1 MKLYNTLT
9 HDVQDFAPAD
19 GKTVKMYVCGVTPYS
34 STHVGHALSYVAFDT
49 LRRYLEF
56 IGFDVRHV
64 QNFTDVDDKIIN
76 RAREQGIEPDELAEE
91 FIEDF
96 YRTMD
101 ALNIQR
107 AHVYPRAT
115 QEIGPIIETIQTLI
129 DNGSAYP
136 GGGDVFFRVTKKD
149 DYGKLSHRT
158 LDGMQ
163 AGARIEVDE
172 SKEHPMDFVLWKG
185 ARVSEPSWESPWGPG
200 RPGWHIECTAMAMTY
215 LGATLDIHGGGQDLI
230 FPHHENEIAQSEAS
244 TGQTPFSRYWVHNG
258 LLQLGADKM
267 SKSLGNLVSVEEALE
282 NYSPDAI
289 RLYFLSSHYRSP
301 LSYSD
306 EGCDAME
313 RSADRLRH
321 VLREDATSEGEAMD
335 PAPFREQFM
344 SGMDDDLNTPKAL
357 AAMFDLSRE
366 MNRQRDEGHSIS
378 VAQDCLRDLGSLLGL
393 TFEER
398 KAALAV
404 DAESYNALITGI
416 QEQVAETEHKELI
429 SLLSKAG
436 ATSVETV
443 ESENIDLLITLRA
456 EFRNYKQYALADE
469 IRGWL
474 DSQGVSV
481 EDSAAGSIWSYRP
494 TS

>member
-1 MKLYNTLT
+1 
-9 HDVQDFAPAD
+9 
-19 GKTVKMYVCGVTPYS
+19 
-34 STHVGHALSYVAFDT
+34 
-49 LRRYLEF
+49 
-56 IGFDVRHV
+56 
-64 QNFTDVDDKIIN
+64 
-76 RAREQGIEPDELAEE
+76 
-91 FIEDF
+91 
-96 YRTMD
+96 
-101 ALNIQR
+101 
-107 AHVYPRAT
+107 
-115 QEIGPIIETIQTLI
+115 
-129 DNGSAYP
+129 
-136 GGGDVFFRVTKKD
+136 
-149 DYGKLSHRT
+149 
-158 LDGMQ
+158 
-163 AGARIEVDE
+163 
-172 SKEHPMDFVLWKG
+172 
-185 ARVSEPSWESPWGPG
+185 
-200 RPGWHIECTAMAMTY
+200 
-215 LGATLDIHGGGQDLI
+215 
-230 FPHHENEIAQSEAS
+230 
-244 TGQTPFSRYWVHNG
+244 
-258 LLQLGADKM
+258 
-267 SKSLGNLVSVEEALE
+267 
-282 NYSPDAI
+282 
-289 RLYFLSSHYRSP
+289 
-301 LSYSD
+301 
-306 EGCDAME
+306 ME

-398 KAALAV
+398 EAALAV

-443 ESENIDLLITLRA
+443 EAENIDLLITLRA
-456 EFRNYKQYALADE
+456 ECRNYKQYALADE